1 MAGIGDIRR
10 ASMGATRSVRA
21 FQRAVA
27 ALKQRAV
34 RAAQVAG
41 REVFKRMGT
50 RFATGFYA
58 DKAGRIV
65 PITPYG
71 AAWGKRKAKLGLDP
85 RPGVA
90 RKGILKTVR
99 SPLAFV
105 RQPSGF
111 SIDLARPNLTITG
124 KATLRSALRNLAGKA
139 IVEGKGKD
147 RKVVGFAVNRRKTN
161 KRSFAVN
168 SYIGAF
174 ADSKAPGLGNIA
186 TRDHVYI
193 NGKVNDAI
201 VDHIAKVKGA
211 AKQVLHGKAK
221 ALIVLRLDRVAS

>member
-10 ASMGATRSVRA
+10 ASMGATRSVRG
-21 FQRAVA
+21 FQRAIAGV
-27 ALKQRAV
+27 KQRAV
-34 RAAQVAG
+34 QAAQLAG

-50 RFATGFYA
+50 RYAMGFFA

-65 PITPYG
+65 AIRPFGT
-71 AAWGKRKAKLGLDP
+71 AWGKRKEQLGLDP
-85 RPGVA
+85 RRGVA

-111 SIDLARPNLTITG
+111 TINLGRPNLTITG
-124 KATLRSALRNLAGKA
+124 KATLSSALRNLAGKA
-139 IVEGKGKD
+139 IIEGKGAN
-147 RKVVGFAVNRRKTN
+147 RKVVGLAVKRRKTN

-174 ADSKAPGLGNIA
+174 ADEKAPGLGNIA
-186 TRDHVYI
+186 NRDRVYVE
-193 NGKVNDAI
+193 GAVNDA
-201 VDHIAKVKGA
+201 VVAHIARLKGA
-211 AKQVLHGKAK
+211 AKQVLTGKAR
-221 ALIVLRLDRVAS
+221 ALITLRLDRVSA